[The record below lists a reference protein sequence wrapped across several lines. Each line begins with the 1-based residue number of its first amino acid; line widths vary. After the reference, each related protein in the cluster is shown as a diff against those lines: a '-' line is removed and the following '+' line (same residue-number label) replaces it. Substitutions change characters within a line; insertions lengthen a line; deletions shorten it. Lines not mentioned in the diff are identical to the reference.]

1 MSKSNVAR
9 IVTAVPHASSVQ
21 WLPIEDLRIDPEAQ
35 RDLRPSWVKQHVQRF
50 DADQLGYIVAN
61 IRKDGHPYVIDGQ
74 HRVELLR
81 AVGWGDQKV
90 SCEVFT
96 GLTQKDEAGLFLSRN
111 DRLAVRTYDKF
122 RVRITAGEPV
132 ACEIN
137 RLVIA
142 AGLSLAQA
150 TNGSGHISAVTALER
165 IYRGG
170 GIAGAKD
177 GGPVLART
185 LRTIEQA
192 WGRESSNFEGQVIE
206 GLGLALTRYGSK
218 VDQSGIVSKLSKIG
232 GGAAGLIGK
241 ARGMRDLR
249 GGTVAYCI
257 AGLIVERYNRGRRA
271 GKLDGWWS

>member
-1 MSKSNVAR
+1 MSKASVAR
-9 IVTAVPHASSVQ
+9 ITTSVPHASAVQ
-21 WLPIEDLRIDPEAQ
+21 WLAIEDLRIDPEAQ
-35 RDLRPSWVKQHVQRF
+35 RDLRVSWVKQHVQKF
-50 DADQLGYIVAN
+50 DADQLGYIVVN
-61 IRKDGHPYVIDGQ
+61 IRRDGHHYVIDGQ

-96 GLTQKDEAGLFLSRN
+96 GLSQKEEAALFLSRN
-111 DRLAVRTYDKF
+111 DRLAVRTFDKF

-132 ACEIN
+132 ATDIN
-137 RLVIA
+137 RIVLA
-142 AGLSLAQA
+142 ASLSLAQA
-150 TNGSGHISAVTALER
+150 TTGSGHVSAVTALER

-177 GGPVLART
+177 GASVLART

-192 WGRESSNFEGQVIE
+192 WGRESTNFEGQVIE
-206 GLGLALTRYGSK
+206 GVGLTLTRYGTK
-218 VDQSGIVSKLSKIG
+218 LEQAGLVSKLSKIG

-241 ARGMRDLR
+241 ARGMRDMR

-257 AGLIVERYNRGRRA
+257 AGLIVERYNRGRRG